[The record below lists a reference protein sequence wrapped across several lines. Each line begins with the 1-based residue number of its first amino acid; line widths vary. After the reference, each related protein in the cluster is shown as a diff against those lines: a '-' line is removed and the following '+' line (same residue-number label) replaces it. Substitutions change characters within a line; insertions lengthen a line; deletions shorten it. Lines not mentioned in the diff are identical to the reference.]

1 MHSSLLR
8 WALLVVTIQTEVWPG
23 RPEDLVRGAPDGQAD
38 ITKRPPGYIM
48 DIGILYRG
56 ALHVSIVA
64 KGRPWKTTGSQSE
77 PRDAL
82 LLWKEA

>member
-1 MHSSLLR
+1 MTR
-8 WALLVVTIQTEVWPG
+8 GALVTAGSNAYLIITMGATGAVPIQTEVWPG

-38 ITKRPPGYIM
+38 IMKRPPGYVM

-64 KGRPWKTTGSQSE
+64 KGRPWKTTGS
-77 PRDAL
+77 
-82 LLWKEA
+82 

>member
-1 MHSSLLR
+1 M
-8 WALLVVTIQTEVWPG
+8 
-23 RPEDLVRGAPDGQAD
+23 
-38 ITKRPPGYIM
+38 KRPPGYVM
-48 DIGILYRG
+48 DLGILYSG

-64 KGRPWKTTGSQSE
+64 KGRPWKTTGSQPE